1 MLDCLQPFFSLSA
14 RQVFMGT
21 WNVKGCWYGK
31 GARARLYLLVHA
43 SLLSQSLFLLI
54 FEKKRLSQSS
64 VRNTLFVHNDCP
76 FWLMYYYH
84 PLIDG
89 AEVID
94 VRGMSYLPFFNKW
107 CWIEDTSVNFALRA
121 IKPEEMSPE
130 VTSDT
135 ETNTET

>member
-1 MLDCLQPFFSLSA
+1 
-14 RQVFMGT
+14 
-21 WNVKGCWYGK
+21 
-31 GARARLYLLVHA
+31 
-43 SLLSQSLFLLI
+43 
-54 FEKKRLSQSS
+54 
-64 VRNTLFVHNDCP
+64 
-76 FWLMYYYH
+76 MYYYH

-121 IKPEEMSPE
+121 IKPDEMSPE
-130 VTSDT
+130 VTLDT

>member
-1 MLDCLQPFFSLSA
+1 MLDCLQPVFSLSI

-21 WNVKGCWYGK
+21 WNAKGWYGK

-64 VRNTLFVHNDCP
+64 VRNTLVVHNDCP